1 MPQPIAIA
9 KLRKVR
15 CARMST
21 FLWIEIRPAIEI
33 NATWEGSR
41 RTTTCEPEKCR
52 ARGKVPSEVSREGTP
67 ALRPLEL
74 ILLAERD
81 RGGRGSRGLRTDLF
95 RSGDA
100 DRAGV
105 RHEVGGPCH
114 EYAGC
119 AEEQQQS

>member
-1 MPQPIAIA
+1 
-9 KLRKVR
+9 
-15 CARMST
+15 MST

-41 RTTTCEPEKCR
+41 RTTTCEPGKRR
-52 ARGKVPSEVSREGTP
+52 ARGKVPGVVSREGTP
-67 ALRPLEL
+67 APRPLEL
-74 ILLAERD
+74 ILLAERAG
-81 RGGRGSRGLRTDLF
+81 GGRGSRGLRTDLS
-95 RSGDA
+95 RSG

>member
-1 MPQPIAIA
+1 MQ
-9 KLRKVR
+9 LGKVR
-15 CARMST
+15 VAQQLVNR
-21 FLWIEIRPAIEI
+21 
-33 NATWEGSR
+33 GSAGLAAKSQAWSR
-41 RTTTCEPEKCR
+41 CEQLDR
-52 ARGKVPSEVSREGTP
+52 REGTP
-67 ALRPLEL
+67 APRPLEL
-74 ILLAERD
+74 ILVAERA
-81 RGGRGSRGLRTDLF
+81 RGGRGSRGLRTDLS

>member
-1 MPQPIAIA
+1 MRSHVY
-9 KLRKVR
+9 L
-15 CARMST
+15 S
-21 FLWIEIRPAIEI
+21 LDEIRPAIEI

-41 RTTTCEPEKCR
+41 HTTTCEPGKRR
-52 ARGKVPSEVSREGTP
+52 ARGKVPSEVSRDGTP
-67 ALRPLEL
+67 APRLLEL
-74 ILLAERD
+74 ILLAERG
-81 RGGRGSRGLRTDLF
+81 RGGRGSRGLRTDLS

-100 DRAGV
+100 DRAGL